1 MKLVLR
7 YLTIIEIIS
16 FIILLF
22 LLFDYLIF
30 LKSQSNIWQSI
41 NLLWSS
47 FWEYVLESIKGI

>member
-7 YLTIIEIIS
+7 YLTIIEIVS